1 MSSKTTIALA
11 AVSFVVGVAALTPAV
26 ANYAPCYENPEAT
39 GCPGAIN
46 QNTKAQNYRAAG
58 HQTHQTSRHH
68 G

>member
-1 MSSKTTIALA
+1 MLSKTAIALA
-11 AVSFVVGVAALTPAV
+11 AASLALGAASLTPAM

-46 QNTKAQNYRAAG
+46 QNTKAQNYRAAE
-58 HQTHQTSRHH
+58 HQTHHATRHH